1 MFAFRMVLCAA
12 VLLSLSG
19 GLPAEAGTPKKAAPL
34 APRSVTLGPD
44 YSQLKIAPPP
54 TGLYLGQYEWV
65 QNDIATFEA
74 AAGRVQYQFGVGDL
88 VIGSGKESSM
98 RLNVVATDSSGKVLT
113 ELKPKTFTIRRK
125 I

>member
-1 MFAFRMVLCAA
+1 MAIDLVEGDTGTVLDRTLRNKQTLQPIN
-12 VLLSLSG
+12 LLG
-19 GLPAEAGTPKKAAPL
+19 ATVTVRWTIDDGAP
-34 APRSVTLGPD
+34 
-44 YSQLKIAPPP
+44 
-54 TGLYLGQYEWV
+54 V
-65 QNDIATFEA
+65 QRTMTIVDA